1 MSSSATDTTRVA
13 LVTGASKGIGKAA
26 AERLARDGFA
36 VLIHY
41 GGDEA
46 GAKATVADI
55 EAAGGKARALRADV
69 TRAADVARLFEETI
83 AALGRIDVVFNNA
96 GINIAPTPL
105 AQMEEADFDRVM
117 NTNMK
122 GAFLVMREAARRVA
136 DDGRII
142 NVSTTMVAQ
151 PRPNGS
157 IYSASKAAVESMTR
171 ILAREIASRRVTV
184 NAVAP
189 GPVDTALFRAG
200 KTEAALKMAAEF
212 SPLNRV
218 GQPDE
223 IAAVV
228 SFLASPQS
236 SWVTGQIVRANGGW
250 F

>member
-1 MSSSATDTTRVA
+1 MTANTKRVA
-13 LVTGASKGIGKAA
+13 LITGASKGIGKAA
-26 AERLARDGFA
+26 AEQLARDGFA
-36 VLIHY
+36 VVIHY

-46 GAKATVADI
+46 GAKAAAEHI
-55 EAAGGKARALRADV
+55 RAGGGEAITLHADV
-69 TRAADVARLFEETI
+69 TRANDVARLFDDTV
-83 AALGRIDVVFNNA
+83 ATWGRIDVVFNNA
-96 GINIAPTPL
+96 GINIPPTPL

-136 DDGRII
+136 EDGRII

-157 IYSASKAAVESMTR
+157 AYSASKAAVEAMTR
-171 ILAREIASRRVTV
+171 ILAREVAARRITV

-200 KTEAALKMAAEF
+200 KSEAALKASAELSVF
-212 SPLNRV
+212 NRV
-218 GQPDE
+218 GRPEE

-228 SFLASPQS
+228 SFLASPQA